1 MKTERFEMRLDPHT
15 VQRVDAWRAEQPD
28 RPSRAEAMRRLA
40 DTGLAVLGKG
50 SVRISQ
56 GEALILM
63 MLRDLY
69 KHQNIKGDIQPDF
82 VGEAIWG
89 GHYWGL
95 EWQYSGLFHGHID
108 REEIVDE
115 VVRVLDMWSF
125 VESGYAQL
133 SDERKKE
140 VEAEVGPQGQHV
152 KFPGFDGN
160 NEIEH
165 LSIARFL
172 IDHLDRFV
180 NFKGRDLNSHFPS
193 IEKYRRM
200 LQAFEPVR
208 ETLIGRALSSS
219 EVIDLLNA

>member
-1 MKTERFEMRLDPHT
+1 MKTERFEMRLDPQT
-15 VQRVDAWRAEQPD
+15 VQRVDAWRMEQSD

-50 SVRISQ
+50 SVRISH

-69 KHQNIKGDIQPDF
+69 KHHNVEGEIQPDF

-89 GHYWGL
+89 GHFWGL

-108 REEIVDE
+108 REEIVNE
-115 VVRVLDMWSF
+115 VVHVLDMWSF
-125 VESGYAQL
+125 IEFGYAQL

-140 VEAEVGPQGQHV
+140 VEAEVGPRGQHV

-160 NEIEH
+160 NEIKH

-200 LQAFEPVR
+200 LQTFEPMR
-208 ETLIGRALSSS
+208 ETLIGRELSSS